1 MVARNDD
8 DLGDERD
15 VLLGRRT
22 VEIGDRVITIRE
34 MTGEQTLAHEPL
46 LMDLAS
52 TLVDE
57 YGADDVPGDALLSL
71 LARRPD
77 DAFRLLAISTGES
90 AQWLRNLPG
99 WAVDLLLLHWVGLHI
114 VFFAGRLERVRQAV
128 LRDASGLPSA
138 SRASSATDTQ
148 PTH

>member
-1 MVARNDD
+1 MSDI
-8 DLGDERD
+8 GDERD
-15 VLLGRRT
+15 ILLGRRT

-34 MTGEQTLAHEPL
+34 MTGEQTLAQEPL

-90 AQWLRNLPG
+90 AQWLRGLPG
-99 WAVDLLLLHWVGLHI
+99 WAVDLLLMHWVGLHV
-114 VFFAGRLERVRQAV
+114 VFFAGRLERVRQSV
-128 LRDASGLPSA
+128 LRDPSGLPSA
-138 SRASSATDTQ
+138 SPDSSATGTQ
-148 PTH
+148 PTP